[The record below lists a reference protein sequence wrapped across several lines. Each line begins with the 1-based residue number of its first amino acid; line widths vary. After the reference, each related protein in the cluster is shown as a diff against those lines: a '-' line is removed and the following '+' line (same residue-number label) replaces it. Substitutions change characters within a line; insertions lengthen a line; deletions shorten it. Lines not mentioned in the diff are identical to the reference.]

1 MTPPLDLAARLAL
14 CALLA
19 WRVASV
25 LLRAAGLLYLLA
37 GLIEIATGTGL
48 LAGTGALALG
58 TTAWLAGH
66 WLHAY
71 RRHTYDSPLAERVL
85 GRRRRDRGAD

>member
-1 MTPPLDLAARLAL
+1 MTPPLDLAAWLAL

-25 LLRAAGLLYLLA
+25 LLRAAGLLYLCA
-37 GLIEIATGTGL
+37 GLIEIATGTGP
-48 LAGTGALALG
+48 LAGAGALTLG
-58 TTAWLAGH
+58 TAAWLAGQ

-71 RRHTYDSPLAERVL
+71 RRHEYRSPLAERVL
-85 GRRRRDRGAD
+85 GRHRRDRKAD